1 MPTRILVVEDDLL
14 NRMFYCEVL
23 RREGF
28 ETAEV
33 GDGARAMSRAH
44 DFHPHLVI
52 MDINLPNVSGISLI
66 EQMQADADLKEV
78 PVLAVTAYVGREEER
93 RIREA
98 GAREYL
104 SKPVT
109 IGKLVGAIDRL
120 LS

>member
-1 MPTRILVVEDDLL
+1 MAHRILVVEDDLL

-23 RREGF
+23 AREGF
-28 ETAEV
+28 EYSEV
-33 GDGARAMSRAH
+33 GDGAEAMRHARAFAP
-44 DFHPHLVI
+44 DLVI
-52 MDINLPNVSGISLI
+52 MDINLPHVSGLELI
-66 EQMQADADLKEV
+66 EALKADANLASI

-98 GAREYL
+98 GAGGFL

-109 IGKLVGAIDRL
+109 MRTLIGAIDRL